1 MAYTPIKLPPPE
13 VAKKYAPAV
22 VSSVTVIRWILIL
35 LGFIIVVLGMDRFD
49 EEIIIYVAIIEL
61 ILQLIV
67 SLNYA
72 LACLFF
78 RVAVDKGYT
87 GQAYLAAAFW
97 LGFVGYLLIAAL
109 PNTYANVNGVQQF
122 TQPVQSVQ
130 SVPQTGPVQ
139 QAPVQAPVVTAT
151 APASG
156 QIGRCVQCGAVDVP
170 LHNVSVN
177 ISGVQRTRAVCAEC
191 AAKYNQ

>member
-1 MAYTPIKLPPPE
+1 MVYRPTKLSPPE

-22 VSSVTVIRWILIL
+22 ASSVTVIRWLL
-35 LGFIIVVLGMDRFD
+35 LFLGFILVVVGMDRFD
-49 EEIIIYVAIIEL
+49 EEIIIYVAIIEV

-87 GQAYLAAAFW
+87 AQVYLAAAFW
-97 LGFVGYLLIAAL
+97 LGAVGYLLVVAL
-109 PNTYANVNGVQQF
+109 PNTYANVSVEQVPA
-122 TQPVQSVQ
+122 QPVQTAQ
-130 SVPQTGPVQ
+130 PIQQTPPVQ
-139 QAPVQAPVVTAT
+139 QAQTPPAAT
-151 APASG
+151 VAPASG
-156 QIGRCVQCGAVDVP
+156 QIGRCVQCGATDVP

-177 ISGVQRTRAVCAEC
+177 ISGVQRTRAVCADC